1 MSDPLLFQGK
11 SIYPQKSVYA
21 ILIFP
26 VVQLKKLF
34 QSLYSFLLKVM
45 WAELIEGK
53 KKDNELVGLFLF
65 VMFLILS
72 WLSYVSKAYF
82 SIFFILFFIIWCL
95 DYNFAKSEYRKG
107 KYNVSVKI
115 TDKGEENLLWSLI
128 LPNKKPPTNCIKLG
142 TNSSISD

>member
-95 DYNFAKSEYRKG
+95 DYNFAKSEYQKG
-107 KYNVSVKI
+107 KYNVSLEFDL
-115 TDKGEENLLWSLI
+115 TE
-128 LPNKKPPTNCIKLG
+128 
-142 TNSSISD
+142 